1 MGMQLEACKHIVQQ
15 GLEDTFYVVDLGNVQ
30 RMYKVRT
37 LRGRKV
43 WGVFTLAFAHNTVTD
58 TALRPGCCSPYWEC
72 KNVVR

>member
-37 LRGRKV
+37 LWGARGVGDVLTRIC
-43 WGVFTLAFAHNTVTD
+43 T
-58 TALRPGCCSPYWEC
+58 
-72 KNVVR
+72 

>member
-37 LRGRKV
+37 LRSWRCG
-43 WGVFTLAFAHNTVTD
+43 GVFTRAFAHNIRHGHSS
-58 TALRPGCCSPYWEC
+58 TAWLLLSALGL
-72 KNVVR
+72 